1 MAIGFIEVNGS
12 IPRVQDYAQY
22 KHNEDNKSAVMQS
35 DLHTSA
41 LKHEESKATEV
52 NRGDNASNNL
62 KKFDARDKGSNEY
75 YGDGGKD
82 RKDGKKASHEGKV
95 VQRGQTSS
103 FDIRI

>member
-1 MAIGFIEVNGS
+1 MAIGFIEVNGA

-22 KHNEDNKSAVMQS
+22 KHNEDSRSAIMQG

-41 LKHEESKATEV
+41 VKQEESKATEV

-75 YGDGGKD
+75 YGDGGKG
-82 RKDGKKASHEGKV
+82 RKGGKAPSEGKV
-95 VQRGQTSS
+95 VPRGPQSS